1 MKTLDKY
8 AYMPGTG
15 GNGGGGNGG
24 GSGDKTD
31 FAPKMQLQL
40 SLTK

>member
-15 GNGGGGNGG
+15 GGGGGAGDDD
-24 GSGDKTD
+24 GDKKQD
-31 FAPKMQLQL
+31 
-40 SLTK
+40 

>member
-15 GNGGGGNGG
+15 GNGGG
-24 GSGDKTD
+24 SGDGTD
-31 FAPKMQLQL
+31 FAPKM
-40 SLTK
+40 